1 MSHLLVTGGAG
12 YIGSHALRNLQR
24 AGHTAVVIDDL
35 RAGNAELVSDAP
47 LVRCDVAD
55 RDAVSR
61 AFEKH
66 GPFDGVLHFAA
77 SLFVAE
83 SVSKPLEYYANNVG
97 GSLALIDVALAHG
110 TQAFVLSST
119 CATYGIPEHI
129 PISEDTPLAP
139 INPYG
144 ASKAMVERI
153 LADAETAHGLHW
165 AALRY
170 FNASGADP
178 EGGIGEC
185 HDPEIH
191 LIPSALEAACGLRE
205 RLELFGTDYPT
216 PDGTCI
222 RDYIH
227 VTDLADA
234 HVSAIEALI
243 EGRSL
248 GIRNLGTGNGY
259 SNREVMA
266 AVERAV
272 GQPVPVREAD
282 RRPGDP
288 PELVADASAF
298 RREFG
303 WEPRHSDLDTIVSTA
318 WAWLQSWKLEGS
330 R

>member
-1 MSHLLVTGGAG
+1 MAHLLVTGGAG
-12 YIGSHALRNLQR
+12 YIGSHTLRALRR
-24 AGHTAVVIDDL
+24 AGHTTAVIDDL
-35 RAGNAELVSDAP
+35 RAGVESLVGDAP

-55 RDAVSR
+55 RRAVAR
-61 AFEKH
+61 ALEEQ

-77 SLFVAE
+77 SLCVAE
-83 SVSKPLEYYANNVG
+83 SVARPLDYYANNVN

-110 TQAFVLSST
+110 ARAFVLSSS
-119 CATYGIPEHI
+119 CATYGIPERVPI
-129 PISEDTPLAP
+129 PEDAPLAP

-144 ASKAMVERI
+144 ASKLMVERI
-153 LADAETAHGLHW
+153 LADAASAHGLRW

-170 FNASGADP
+170 FNAGGADP
-178 EGGIGEC
+178 DGGIGEC
-185 HDPEIH
+185 HEPEIH

-205 RLELFGTDYPT
+205 ALELFGTDYPT
-216 PDGTCI
+216 PDGTCV

-227 VTDLADA
+227 VTDLAVA
-234 HVSAIEALI
+234 HVCAIEALL
-243 EGRSL
+243 EGRCL
-248 GIRNLGTGNGY
+248 GARNLGTGRGH

-272 GQPVPVREAD
+272 GQKVPVREVD

-303 WEPRHSDLDTIVSTA
+303 WEPRLSDLDTIVSSA
-318 WAWLQSWKLEGS
+318 WQWLQHWKLGS
-330 R
+330 AP

>member
-35 RAGNAELVSDAP
+35 RAGHKEMVGDAP
-47 LVRCDVAD
+47 LVCCDVAD
-55 RDAVSR
+55 RAAVSR
-61 AFEKH
+61 AFDEH

-83 SVSKPLEYYANNVG
+83 SVSKPLDYYANNVG

-110 TQAFVLSST
+110 TKAFVLSST
-119 CATYGIPEHI
+119 CATYGIPEHV
-129 PISEDTPLAP
+129 PISESTPLAP

-153 LADAETAHGLHW
+153 LADAEVAHGLRW

-170 FNASGADP
+170 FNAGGADP
-178 EGGIGEC
+178 AGGIGEC

-205 RLELFGTDYPT
+205 KLELFGTDYPT

-234 HVSAIEALI
+234 HVRAIEALI
-243 EGRSL
+243 EGRSV

-259 SNREVMA
+259 SNREVLEA
-266 AVERAV
+266 AGRAV
-272 GQPVPVREAD
+272 GKPVPMREAD

-288 PELVADASAF
+288 PELVADASSF
-298 RREFG
+298 RDAFG
-303 WEPRHSDLDTIVSTA
+303 WEPQYSDLDTIVSTA
-318 WAWLQSWKLEGS
+318 WAWLQHWKLGDS
-330 R
+330 K

>member
-35 RAGNAELVSDAP
+35 RAGNAELVGDAP

-61 AFEKH
+61 AFEEH

-110 TQAFVLSST
+110 TRAFVLSST
-119 CATYGIPEHI
+119 CATYGIPERI
-129 PISEDTPLAP
+129 PISEATPLAP

-153 LADAETAHGLHW
+153 LADAETAHGLRW

-248 GIRNLGTGNGY
+248 GVRNLGTGNGY

-288 PELVADASAF
+288 PELIADASAF

>member
-35 RAGNAELVSDAP
+35 RSGHESMVSHAP
-47 LVRCDVAD
+47 LVCCDVAD
-55 RDAVSR
+55 REAVSR
-61 AFEKH
+61 AFETH

-77 SLFVAE
+77 SLLVAE
-83 SVSKPLEYYANNVG
+83 SVSKPLDYYANNVG
-97 GSLALIDVALAHG
+97 GSTALIDVALAHG
-110 TQAFVLSST
+110 TKAFVLSST
-119 CATYGIPEHI
+119 CATYGIPQRVPI
-129 PISEDTPLAP
+129 PEDALLAP

-153 LADAETAHGLHW
+153 LADSETAHGLRW

-170 FNASGADP
+170 FNAGGADP
-178 EGGIGEC
+178 DGGIGEC
-185 HDPEIH
+185 HEPEVH

-205 RLELFGTDYPT
+205 RLDLFGTDYPT

-234 HVSAIEALI
+234 HVCAIEALI

-248 GIRNLGTGNGY
+248 GVRNLGTGTGR
-259 SNREVMA
+259 SNREVLA

-272 GQPVPVREAD
+272 GRPVPVRETD

-288 PELVADASAF
+288 PELVADASLF
-298 RREFG
+298 HREFG
-303 WEPRHSDLDTIVSTA
+303 WEPRHSDLDTIVATA
-318 WAWLQSWKLEGS
+318 WTWLQSWKPK
-330 R
+330 RAR

>member
-1 MSHLLVTGGAG
+1 MKDRAMSDDRSSYFVTGGAG

-35 RAGNAELVSDAP
+35 RAGNAELVHDAP

-77 SLFVAE
+77 SLFVAA

-119 CATYGIPEHI
+119 CATYGIPERV

-153 LADAETAHGLHW
+153 LADAETAHGLRG

-178 EGGIGEC
+178 ERGIGEC
-185 HDPEIH
+185 HDPETH
-191 LIPSALEAACGLRE
+191 LIPLVLDAAAGKRANITV
-205 RLELFGTDYPT
+205 FGDDYAT

-227 VTDLADA
+227 VADLAQAHLDA
-234 HVSAIEALI
+234 LSYLF
-243 EGRSL
+243 
-248 GIRNLGTGNGY
+248 T
-259 SNREVMA
+259 
-266 AVERAV
+266 
-272 GQPVPVREAD
+272 
-282 RRPGDP
+282 
-288 PELVADASAF
+288 
-298 RREFG
+298 
-303 WEPRHSDLDTIVSTA
+303 
-318 WAWLQSWKLEGS
+318 
-330 R
+330 

>member
-35 RAGNAELVSDAP
+35 RSGHESMVSNCP
-47 LVRCDVAD
+47 LVCCDVAD

-61 AFEKH
+61 TFETH

-77 SLFVAE
+77 SLLVAE
-83 SVSKPLEYYANNVG
+83 SVSKPLDYYANNVG
-97 GSLALIDVALAHG
+97 GSTALIDVALAHG

-119 CATYGIPEHI
+119 CATYGIPQRVPI
-129 PISEDTPLAP
+129 PEDTPLAP

-153 LADAETAHGLHW
+153 LADAETAHGLRW

-170 FNASGADP
+170 FNAGGADP
-178 EGGIGEC
+178 DGGIGEC
-185 HDPEIH
+185 HEPEVH

-205 RLELFGTDYPT
+205 RLDLFGTDYPT

-234 HVSAIEALI
+234 HVCAIEALI

-248 GIRNLGTGNGY
+248 GVRNLGTGRGH
-259 SNREVMA
+259 SNREVLA

-272 GQPVPVREAD
+272 GRPAPVRETD

-288 PELVADASAF
+288 PELVADASLF
-298 RREFG
+298 QREFG
-303 WEPRHSDLDTIVSTA
+303 WKPRHSDLDTIVSTA
-318 WAWLQSWKLEGS
+318 WTWLQSWKLK
-330 R
+330 RTR

>member
-35 RAGNAELVSDAP
+35 RAGNASLVSNAP

-55 RDAVSR
+55 RAAVSGV
-61 AFEKH
+61 FEEH

-97 GSLALIDVALAHG
+97 GSLVLIDVALSHG
-110 TQAFVLSST
+110 TKAFVLSST
-119 CATYGIPEHI
+119 CATYGIPEKV

-153 LADAETAHGLHW
+153 LADAEVAHGLRW

-191 LIPSALEAACGLRE
+191 LIPSALEAACGLRG

-234 HVSAIEALI
+234 HVCAIEALI

-248 GIRNLGTGNGY
+248 GVRNLGTGNGY

-272 GQPVPVREAD
+272 GQPVPVCEVD
-282 RRPGDP
+282 RRPGDA
-288 PELVADASAF
+288 PELVADASRF
-298 RREFG
+298 RSEFG
-303 WEPRHSDLDTIVSTA
+303 WEPRHSDLDTVVSTA
-318 WAWLQSWKLEGS
+318 WAWLQSWKLSGS
-330 R
+330 Q

>member
-35 RAGNAELVSDAP
+35 RAGREAMVQDAP

-55 RDAVSR
+55 RNAVSR
-61 AFEKH
+61 AFESY

-77 SLFVAE
+77 SLCVSE
-83 SVSKPLEYYANNVG
+83 SVSKPLDYYANNVG
-97 GSLALIDVALAHG
+97 GSLALIGVALAHG
-110 TQAFVLSST
+110 TRAFVLSST
-119 CATYGIPEHI
+119 CASYGIPERV
-129 PISEDTPLAP
+129 PIAESAPLAP

-153 LADAETAHGLHW
+153 LADAEAAHGLRW

-170 FNASGADP
+170 FNAGGADP

-185 HDPEIH
+185 HEPEIH

-205 RLELFGTDYPT
+205 RLELFGSDYPT

-234 HVSAIEALI
+234 HVRAIEALI
-243 EGRSL
+243 AGRSI
-248 GIRNLGTGNGY
+248 GVRNLGTGKGH
-259 SNREVMA
+259 SNREVVA

-272 GQPVPVREAD
+272 GRPVPVVATD

-298 RREFG
+298 RGEFD
-303 WEPRHSDLDTIVSTA
+303 WEPRLSELDTIVSTA
-318 WAWLQSWKLEGS
+318 WAWLQSWKP
-330 R
+330 RRAR